1 MRDSVQTA
9 SPPTGAVTAPVLI
22 VGGGVMG
29 CATAYFLAAGHGI
42 AATVVERDPTYTQ
55 ASSALSASSIRQQFS
70 TPVNIALSRWSFDF
84 LQRAP
89 ELLAVGGD
97 APPISLVERGYL
109 YLASA
114 NGLSALQDKHRVQR
128 AQGADIRWLAP
139 AALAAQ
145 FPWLSTEGIAAAT
158 WGAHGEGWFD
168 GPALHQALR
177 RKAAA
182 LGVRFVHDE
191 IATLQPLPGPAWHL
205 QGRSGARYHAPQ
217 VVLATG
223 AHINRLTHTLGV
235 PLPVSA
241 KKRDVFVFDAPA
253 RLDCCPLVIDPSGLW
268 FRPEGRPQPG
278 GGQRFLCGLP
288 PRTRP
293 GQPADPDDAP
303 LHAIDHGLFDDVAW
317 PALAARVPAFEALR
331 LRSAW
336 AGYYEMN
343 TFDHNGLVGPL
354 PGHEHLWVAAGFS
367 GHGMQHAPAIGHAL
381 ARLVAGQPA
390 PEVAALALE
399 RIARNEPI
407 VEKNVI

>member
-1 MRDSVQTA
+1 MTDSVQTA
-9 SPPTGAVTAPVLI
+9 SPPAGAVTAPVLI

-29 CATAYFLAAGHGI
+29 CATAYFLAATHGI
-42 AATVVERDPTYTQ
+42 AATVVERDPAFTQ

-70 TPVNIALSRWSFDF
+70 TPVNMALSRWSFDF

-89 ELLAVGGD
+89 ELLAVAGD
-97 APPISLVERGYL
+97 QPVLALVERGYL
-109 YLASA
+109 YLASPD
-114 NGLSALQDKHRVQR
+114 GLATLRDKHRIQR
-128 AQGADIRWLAP
+128 AHGADIRWLEP
-139 AALAAQ
+139 SSLAAQ
-145 FPWLSTEGIAAAT
+145 FPWLSTDGIAAGT
-158 WGAHGEGWFD
+158 WGAQGEGWFD

-191 IATLQPLPGPAWHL
+191 ITAVQPLPGQACRL
-205 QGRSGARYHAPQ
+205 QGRGGAHYHAPQ

-223 AHINRLTHTLGV
+223 AHINRLTQTLGV

-253 RLDCCPLVIDPSGLW
+253 RLDGCPLVIDPSGLW
-268 FRPEGRPQPG
+268 FRPEGKPRPG
-278 GGQRFLCGLP
+278 GDQRFLCGLP
-288 PRTRP
+288 PRAVP

-331 LRSAW
+331 LRGAW

-354 PGHEHLWVAAGFS
+354 PGHDGILVAAGFS
-367 GHGMQHAPAIGHAL
+367 GHGMQHAPAIGHAV